1 MKAVAYCRVSTS
13 KEEQLDSLDSQQ
25 RFFREYADRN
35 SFELVSIYADEG
47 KSGTKM
53 RNRTQ
58 LLKLLKDAGNSLFEV
73 VLIKDVSRL
82 ARNTVDF
89 LTSIRSLRALGIKV
103 VFVNYDQTTS
113 DSSEFMLTMLSAI
126 AQEESAN
133 TSKRVRFGKR
143 QNAEQGRVPNLI
155 YGYDKT
161 PGEYFRLA
169 INQEEAK
176 VIRSIFYM
184 YTEKMLGASRIAA
197 SLNKEGLLTKR
208 GCPWSQVAVSRIL
221 ANEIYIGRIINGKE
235 EIEDFLTG
243 KRKAVDKDGWLVTEN
258 SELKIIDESVFYKAG
273 SLLKERKKS
282 LKTGKNIAGKH
293 IFSQL
298 MKCKECGSTY
308 RRLVRTYKNTRI
320 TWVCMGHNGKGKEYC
335 KNAVS
340 IEEEYLLKQI
350 LDYFLEAL
358 NDNSFQLQQ
367 LVREYKKLIMNSD
380 SVAVREQ
387 QCQKVLADAEKQK
400 EKYITLYTND
410 IITMP
415 ELKEKTKVINSKKEQ
430 CLMELKILRQEQQNE
445 GNMPDKGKLHQFIE
459 IALSGRIR
467 SNDVL
472 SKLLNRIEVDG
483 EGNVDIYLEVYS

>member
-35 SFELVSIYADEG
+35 SLDLVGMYADEG

-58 LLKLLKDAGNSLFEV
+58 LIKLLKDAGQSLFEV

-89 LTSIRSLRALGIKV
+89 LTSIRSLKLLNIKV
-103 VFVNYDQTTS
+103 IFVNYDQTSS

-143 QNAEQGRVPNLI
+143 QNAVQGRVPNLI

-161 PGEYFRLA
+161 PGEYFQLA

-176 VIRSIFYM
+176 VIRRIFHM

-197 SLNKEGLLTKR
+197 LLNKEGLVTKR
-208 GCPWSQVAVSRIL
+208 GCLWSQVAVSRIL

-243 KRKAVDKDGWLVTEN
+243 KRKAVDRDNWLIKEN
-258 SELKIIDESVFYKAG
+258 ADLKIVDERVFCKAE

-282 LKTGKNIAGKH
+282 LKIGKNVTGKH
-293 IFSQL
+293 TFSQL
-298 MKCKECGSTY
+298 MRCKECGSSY
-308 RRLVRTYKNTRI
+308 RRLVRTYRNTRI
-320 TWVCMGHNGKGKEYC
+320 TWVCMGHNGKGKEFC
-335 KNAVS
+335 KNAAS
-340 IEEEYLLKQI
+340 IEEEYLVNRI
-350 LDYFLEAL
+350 RDYFLESL
-358 NDNSFQLQQ
+358 NDNSYQMQQ
-367 LVREYKKLIMNSD
+367 MVREYKKLIMNGD
-380 SVAVREQ
+380 SITVREQ
-387 QCQKVLADAEKQK
+387 EYQKVLIEVEKQK

-410 IITMP
+410 IITLA
-415 ELKEKTKVINSKKEQ
+415 ELKERTIVIDAKKEQ
-430 CLMELKILRQEQQNE
+430 CLMELKMLMQEKQSKD
-445 GNMPDKGKLHQFIE
+445 NMPDKGKLNQLIE